1 MPSYGQD
8 DNLKGIYS
16 AINKTIYAA
25 AARGA
30 GCCDARVCCC
40 ALNHNNAQRIYRY
53 IYIYIYMQ
61 LHRRGSTRR
70 LYNNNNNIHYIMAC
84 TYVWM
89 HICMYI

>member
-30 GCCDARVCCC
+30 GCCDVRVV
-40 ALNHNNAQRIYRY
+40 L
-53 IYIYIYMQ
+53 
-61 LHRRGSTRR
+61 
-70 LYNNNNNIHYIMAC
+70 
-84 TYVWM
+84 
-89 HICMYI
+89 